1 MEFVAIQKFLISSP
15 RKLREVAFMIKGLT
29 PEGAVERL
37 PFTGKRASEQL
48 RKVILTAIANAKQKD
63 VNPSDLVFKE
73 IQINEGPRLKRYRAG
88 ARGRA
93 KPYKKRMSHIRIV
106 LVVKEKE
113 AVAGKEEV
121 SKKET
126 KREKLVEAKKANR
139 KQEAEKKV

>member
-1 MEFVAIQKFLISSP
+1 
-15 RKLREVAFMIKGLT
+15 
-29 PEGAVERL
+29 
-37 PFTGKRASEQL
+37 
-48 RKVILTAIANAKQKD
+48 LTAIANAKQKD